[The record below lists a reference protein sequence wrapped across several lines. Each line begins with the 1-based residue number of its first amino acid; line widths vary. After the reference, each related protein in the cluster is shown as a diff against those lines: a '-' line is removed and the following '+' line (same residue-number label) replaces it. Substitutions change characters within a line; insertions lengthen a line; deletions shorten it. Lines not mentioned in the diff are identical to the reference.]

1 MTEKQILNLAD
12 EILEEWEA
20 EEDGRTWIE
29 YSGTSQEI
37 IKFAQQIRKETLN
50 EVLASLKNVAN
61 PDANRCA
68 INRIE
73 MELNI

>member
-1 MTEKQILNLAD
+1 MTEKQILKLAD

-20 EEDGRTWIE
+20 DEDGRTWKE

-37 IKFAQQIRKETLN
+37 IEFAQQIRKEARN
-50 EVLASLKNVAN
+50 EIISSLKNVPN
-61 PDANRCA
+61 PEANRSA

-73 MELNI
+73 LEHF

>member
-1 MTEKQILNLAD
+1 MTEKQILKLAD

-20 EEDGRTWIE
+20 DEDGRTWKE

-37 IKFAQQIRKETLN
+37 IEFAQQIRKEARN
-50 EVLASLKNVAN
+50 EIISSLKNVPN
-61 PDANRCA
+61 PEANRSA

-73 MELNI
+73 LEQI

>member
-1 MTEKQILNLAD
+1 MTEKQILKLAD

-20 EEDGRTWIE
+20 DEDGRTWKE

-37 IKFAQQIRKETLN
+37 IEFAQQIRKEARN
-50 EVLASLKNVAN
+50 EIISSLKNVPN
-61 PDANRCA
+61 PEANRSA

-73 MELNI
+73 VDNS